1 MSTTTPKK
9 MEVGEEVKAAVTHV
23 TVPSKMTAAVLYGSE
38 DLRIEKIDVPAVAA
52 DEVLVRVRLALTD
65 GTDLKVWKRGYHAK
79 MIQPPAVFG
88 HELVGE
94 IVAVGKRVDARWR
107 IGMRVI
113 AANSAPCLRCY
124 HCRRGQENLC
134 DDLLFNNGAYADYM
148 RIPGRIVVENML
160 EVPHSVDDQSA
171 ALAEPLACVLRGIH
185 EMEVRTGDTA
195 AVIGCG
201 PIGLKFVRMLSR
213 RGVRVIALA
222 RRAAPLDVAK
232 RLGAVAAFNVTATED
247 VVSAVKALTEDQ
259 RGPDSVVEA
268 AGNPATW
275 QQALA
280 MVRRGGVVNF
290 FSGLPS
296 GTRVEID
303 PAAIH
308 YSEIK
313 LISPFHAGSHPARG
327 YFGSRFRHRRNPAGR
342 SAAGVCAHEVA
353 QRRDQVGRA
362 AVVLRCTQ
370 TSPAIC
376 AFGIPECFAILNA
389 ATNHSCFCVLIL

>member
-9 MEVGEEVKAAVTHV
+9 LEAGEQVKAAVTRA

-38 DLRIEKIDVPAVAA
+38 DLRIEMIDVPALSA

-79 MIQPPAVFG
+79 MIQPPAVF
-88 HELVGE
+88 
-94 IVAVGKRVDARWR
+94 
-107 IGMRVI
+107 
-113 AANSAPCLRCY
+113 
-124 HCRRGQENLC
+124 
-134 DDLLFNNGAYADYM
+134 
-148 RIPGRIVVENML
+148 
-160 EVPHSVDDQSA
+160 
-171 ALAEPLACVLRGIH
+171 
-185 EMEVRTGDTA
+185 
-195 AVIGCG
+195 GCG

-232 RLGAVAAFNVTATED
+232 RLGAVATFNVTQTED
-247 VVSAVKALTEDQ
+247 VVAAVKALTEDGL
-259 RGPDSVVEA
+259 GPDSVVEA

-275 QQALA
+275 KQALA

-313 LISPFHAGSHPARG
+313 LISPFHHTPRFFREALEAIRRGDISARD
-327 YFGSRFRHRRNPAGR
+327 FVTEEIRLADLPQAFARMKSRSG
-342 SAAGVCAHEVA
+342 EIKL
-353 QRRDQVGRA
+353 
-362 AVVLRCTQ
+362 AVR
-370 TSPAIC
+370 P
-376 AFGIPECFAILNA
+376 
-389 ATNHSCFCVLIL
+389 

>member
-1 MSTTTPKK
+1 MKVSTTKK
-9 MEVGEEVKAAVTHV
+9 AEEGPAVKLAEPRLA
-23 TVPSKMTAAVLYGSE
+23 VPSKMTAAVLYGSE
-38 DLRIEKIDVPAVAA
+38 DLRIEKIDVPALSA
-52 DEVLVRVRLALTD
+52 DEVLLRVRLALTD

-79 MIQPPAVFG
+79 MIRPPAVFG
-88 HELVGE
+88 HELVGD
-94 IVAVGKRVDARWR
+94 VAAVGKRVDSRWR

-195 AVIGCG
+195 AVIG
-201 PIGLKFVRMLSR
+201 LKFVRMLSR

-222 RRAAPLDVAK
+222 RRAGPLEVAK
-232 RLGAVAAFNVTATED
+232 RLGAIATINVTETPDVAA
-247 VVSAVKALTEDQ
+247 AVKALTEDQ
-259 RGPDSVVEA
+259 LGPDSVVEA

-275 QQALA
+275 KQALA

-296 GTRVEID
+296 GTRVEIE
-303 PAAIH
+303 PAMIH

-313 LISPFHAGSHPARG
+313 LISPFHHTPRFFREALEAIRRG
-327 YFGSRFRHRRNPAGR
+327 DISAHDFVTEEIRLADLPQAFERMKSRSG
-342 SAAGVCAHEVA
+342 EIKL
-353 QRRDQVGRA
+353 
-362 AVVLRCTQ
+362 AVR
-370 TSPAIC
+370 P
-376 AFGIPECFAILNA
+376 
-389 ATNHSCFCVLIL
+389 

>member
-1 MSTTTPKK
+1 MKTATPKK
-9 MEVGEEVKAAVTHV
+9 MEVAAPEKAGVTQV
-23 TVPSKMTAAVLYGSE
+23 VVPSKMIAAVLYGSE
-38 DLRIEKIDVPAVAA
+38 DLRIEQMDVPSVAP
-52 DEVLVRVRLALTD
+52 DEVLLRVRLALTD

-88 HELVGE
+88 HEVVGN
-94 IVAVGKRVDARWR
+94 IAALGKRVDPRWR

-113 AANSAPCLRCY
+113 TANSAPCLRCY

-134 DDLLFNNGAYADYM
+134 DDLLFNNGAYAEYM
-148 RIPGRIVVENML
+148 RIPGRIVMENML

-171 ALAEPLACVLRGIH
+171 ALVEPLACVLRGIH
-185 EMEVRTGDTA
+185 EMEVRTGDTT

-201 PIGLKFVRMLSR
+201 PIGLNFVRMLSR

-222 RRAAPLDVAK
+222 RRAAPLEVAR
-232 RLGAVAAFNVTATED
+232 RLGAVATINVTETGD
-247 VVSAVKALTEDQ
+247 VAKVVKALTEDE

-275 QQALA
+275 KQALA

-290 FSGLPS
+290 FSGLPT
-296 GTRVEID
+296 GTHVEIE

-313 LISPFHAGSHPARG
+313 IISPFHHTPRFIREALEAIRRG
-327 YFGSRFRHRRNPAGR
+327 DISAHDFVTEEIRLVDLPKAFERMKLR
-342 SAAGVCAHEVA
+342 SGEIKL
-353 QRRDQVGRA
+353 
-362 AVVLRCTQ
+362 AVR
-370 TSPAIC
+370 P
-376 AFGIPECFAILNA
+376 
-389 ATNHSCFCVLIL
+389 

>member
-1 MSTTTPKK
+1 AIG
-9 MEVGEEVKAAVTHV
+9 EVVAIARRVL
-23 TVPSKMTAAVLYGSE
+23 PQKMTAAVLYGSE
-38 DLRIEKIDVPAVAA
+38 DLRIEQVDVPNVGAE
-52 DEVLVRVRLALTD
+52 EVLLRVRLALTD

-88 HELVGE
+88 HEVVGD
-94 IVAVGKRVDARWR
+94 IVAVGKRVDQRWR
-107 IGMRVI
+107 LGTRVV

-134 DDLLFNNGAYADYM
+134 EDLLFNNGAYAEYM

-171 ALAEPLACVLRGIH
+171 ALVEPLACVLRGIH
-185 EMEVRTGDTA
+185 EMELRTGD
-195 AVIGCG
+195 AVAVRGCG
-201 PIGLKFVRMLSR
+201 PIGLKFVRMPSR

-222 RRAAPLDVAK
+222 RREAPLEIAR
-232 RLGAVAAFNVTATED
+232 RLGAHATINIAQTAD
-247 VVSAVKALTEDQ
+247 AVGAVRALTEDQ
-259 RGPDSVVEA
+259 RGPDAVVEA

-275 QQALA
+275 ELALG

-296 GTRVEID
+296 GTKVEVE

-313 LISPFHAGSHPARG
+313 IISTFHHTP
-327 YFGSRFRHRRNPAGR
+327 RF
-342 SAAGVCAHEVA
+342 
-353 QRRDQVGRA
+353 
-362 AVVLRCTQ
+362 
-370 TSPAIC
+370 
-376 AFGIPECFAILNA
+376 
-389 ATNHSCFCVLIL
+389 

>member
-1 MSTTTPKK
+1 MSSRAPITKRTYL
-9 MEVGEEVKAAVTHV
+9 GEEVASPLAARVA
-23 TVPSKMTAAVLYGSE
+23 VPSKMTAAILYGSE
-38 DLRIEKIDVPAVAA
+38 DLRIEQVDVPGVKA
-52 DEVLVRVRLALTD
+52 DEVLLRVRLALTD

-88 HELVGE
+88 HEVVGE
-94 IVAVGKRVDARWR
+94 VAVAGKRVDVRWR
-107 IGMRVI
+107 LGMRVV

-134 DDLLFNNGAYADYM
+134 EDLLFNNGAYAEYM
-148 RIPGRIVVENML
+148 RIPARIVMENLL
-160 EVPHSVDDQSA
+160 EVPHSVDDASA

-185 EMEVRTGDTA
+185 EMEVRTGDIV
-195 AVIGCG
+195 AVLGCG

-222 RRAAPLDVAK
+222 RRAAPLQVAK
-232 RLGAVAAFNVTATED
+232 HLGAIATINVTEVAD
-247 VVSAVKALTEDQ
+247 PIAAVRALTDES
-259 RGPDSVVEA
+259 RGADAVVEA

-275 QQALA
+275 RQAVE

-296 GTRVEID
+296 GTKVEIE

-313 LISPFHAGSHPARG
+313 LISPFHHTPRFFREALEAIRRG
-327 YFGSRFRHRRNPAGR
+327 DISAHDFVTEEIALSQLPQAFEKMKSRSG
-342 SAAGVCAHEVA
+342 EIKVA
-353 QRRDQVGRA
+353 VR
-362 AVVLRCTQ
+362 
-370 TSPAIC
+370 P
-376 AFGIPECFAILNA
+376 
-389 ATNHSCFCVLIL
+389 

>member
-9 MEVGEEVKAAVTHV
+9 MEVGEEVKAALVRV
-23 TVPSKMTAAVLYGSE
+23 VVRSRMTASVLYGSE
-38 DLRIEKIDVPAVAA
+38 DLRIEKIDVPALSA
-52 DEVLVRVRLALTD
+52 DEVLLRVRLALTD

-94 IVAVGKRVDARWR
+94 IAAVGKRVDPRWR

-222 RRAAPLDVAK
+222 RRDAPLAIARKLGASTTINVTEVPDVA
-232 RLGAVAAFNVTATED
+232 T
-247 VVSAVKALTEDQ
+247 AVKNLTDER
-259 RGPDSVVEA
+259 RGPDSVLEA
-268 AGNPATW
+268 AGNPAAW
-275 QQALA
+275 EVGLS
-280 MVRRGGVVNF
+280 VGRRGGGVN
-290 FSGLPS
+290 
-296 GTRVEID
+296 V
-303 PAAIH
+303 
-308 YSEIK
+308 
-313 LISPFHAGSHPARG
+313 
-327 YFGSRFRHRRNPAGR
+327 
-342 SAAGVCAHEVA
+342 
-353 QRRDQVGRA
+353 
-362 AVVLRCTQ
+362 
-370 TSPAIC
+370 
-376 AFGIPECFAILNA
+376 
-389 ATNHSCFCVLIL
+389 

>member
-9 MEVGEEVKAAVTHV
+9 MEAGEEAKAAVTHV

-38 DLRIEKIDVPAVAA
+38 DLRIEKIDVPALAA

-94 IVAVGKRVDARWR
+94 IVAVGKRVDPRWR

-195 AVIGCG
+195 VVIGCG

-222 RRAAPLDVAK
+222 RRAAPLDIAK
-232 RLGAVAAFNVTATED
+232 RLGAVATFIVTETED
-247 VVSAVKALTEDQ
+247 VVAAVKALTEDGL
-259 RGPDSVVEA
+259 GPDSVVEA

-275 QQALA
+275 KQALA

-313 LISPFHAGSHPARG
+313 LISPFHHTPRFFREALEAIRRGDISARD
-327 YFGSRFRHRRNPAGR
+327 FVTEEIRLADLPQAFARMKSRSG
-342 SAAGVCAHEVA
+342 EIKL
-353 QRRDQVGRA
+353 
-362 AVVLRCTQ
+362 AVR
-370 TSPAIC
+370 P
-376 AFGIPECFAILNA
+376 
-389 ATNHSCFCVLIL
+389 